1 MDNTIYTTRRENDG
15 YFTALI
21 LEAGSRQVK
30 EESCFTLEELK
41 SIIAD
46 TYGDIQ
52 RISPRL
58 FQEEI
63 NNRTVHSDEMLSL
76 LRNNVEGDLSQ
87 RYVYGSPMRPMSSV
101 WARLPGAA
109 IYIPCDRQK
118 TGYHTYVAVLA
129 KLDKEIVDKYDL
141 VFVSHGGTINATI

>member
-21 LEAGSRQVK
+21 LEAGSTQVK
-30 EESCFTLEELK
+30 EESCFTLEDLK

-52 RISPRL
+52 RVSPRV

-63 NNRTVHSDEMLSL
+63 DNRSVHTEEMLSI
-76 LRNNVEGDLSQ
+76 LRDTYEGDLTH
-87 RYVYGSPMRPMSSV
+87 RWVYGSPMRPMSSS
-101 WARLPGAA
+101 WARLPGGAVYLNA
-109 IYIPCDRQK
+109 DKAK
-118 TGYHTYVAVLA
+118 TGFHSYVVVLA
-129 KLDKEIVDKYDL
+129 KLDKEIIEKYDL
-141 VFVSHGGTINATI
+141 VFVSHGGQ